1 LSSLHASNFLDDCEI
16 CYDFKA
22 VEPRLLVKENYII
35 ISDPFKH
42 D

>member
-1 LSSLHASNFLDDCEI
+1 MIVKFVMIL
-16 CYDFKA
+16 KA
-22 VEPRLLVKENYII
+22 VEPHLLVKENYII